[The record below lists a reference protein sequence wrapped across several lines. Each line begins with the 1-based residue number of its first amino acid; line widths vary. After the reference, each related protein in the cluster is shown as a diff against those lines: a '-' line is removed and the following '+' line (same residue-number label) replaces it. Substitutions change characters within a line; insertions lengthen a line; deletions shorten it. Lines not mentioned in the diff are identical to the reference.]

1 MQKGRVGLWALV
13 VCLLGLGNACS
24 KDDSTDGWGPGKRDT
39 SDDTED
45 TTAPCDSNDSAC
57 DTSQNHSGESGESGE
72 RDGFDDPGDI
82 VDITSTDA
90 WVALTDESGDSNS
103 DQEFYVVLVNTGEE
117 DKGFR
122 LNYAVDM
129 GTEGPQPAAK
139 KPQIDKKIRPVKQ
152 TWMQNSPP
160 PPSLESADIGS
171 ESDEFFVSDDLEDT
185 SSYKVVDATLW
196 GLGEYVAIWVDN
208 DVAIDWDFEC
218 DGIIDQPHQFDA
230 YGFDNC
236 DLQTVADIVDNNII
250 VNFRNLFADES
261 DINGDGRISVVITP
275 VLNSIPLTSADE
287 DDWYRVLGS
296 YADPSVDLEDFDY
309 QVNPG
314 SDEQEVIYV
323 FAPDP
328 HGFYNPYKTTTVD
341 TYTSQELVGQI
352 AISYLQLIAYNQ
364 HVIVNEDAME
374 EAWLIQTLGTVGT
387 DIVGFGAVFYQDAWK
402 YMDAPHLFS
411 LTPAVEEGEECNF
424 FCGGGLGAQYLF
436 GRWLVDKYGEDV
448 LSDIASSENTGTD
461 AVEDATGVDMVE
473 LVLEWQVALLTT
485 GVMNEDGDSL
495 MNLSNWPPYRA
506 ATTISAPTT
515 PPATPTAGVY
525 YGANGHQA
533 GFNVRGVNKFM
544 EGGTTNNPAE
554 NLQRRVRTEGVDTQ
568 IYTPGFSY
576 FGYIAGYYGASV
588 ARLAKLPYD
597 STLVEIQ
604 GGDGSLEGIAIRWN
618 DSDFSDVVEENIFS
632 ALDSNAMA
640 MPPLP
645 EDGSEIHALGEIS
658 EPGATL
664 VLSPDGDSSS
674 EDVQDVDRWRLDL
687 TDRPPGDLI
696 QVAIWL
702 DRRYTNIEGD
712 PGPFDPWIAIV
723 LEELIPKA
731 EVGVTV
737 SDSTCSDGATWAY
750 PNSLLASV
758 SAQLNLSVVAYLDGD
773 NEFDACGVLEDD
785 PLTCGEDWD
794 GDGVSDESEPSPA
807 SFVQQVMIEQCTQN
821 NGVMPTE
828 NVYSS
833 QFVDLDEI
841 DDDDQFS
848 FSAVYNVGG
857 KTGEDG
863 EEALLY
869 AVLEGGESYVV
880 VVSGGDGDTGAYELH
895 ARQLN

>member
-1 MQKGRVGLWALV
+1 MRKGKFLV
-13 VCLLGLGNACS
+13 WTFFGCAFGLGTACS
-24 KDDSTDGWGPGKRDT
+24 KDDSSDGWGPGKRDT
-39 SDDTED
+39 SEDTED
-45 TTAPCDSNDSAC
+45 TEEPCDSNDSAC
-57 DTSQNHSGESGESGE
+57 DTSETHTGETAETGSESG
-72 RDGFDDPGDI
+72 FDSPGDI
-82 VDITSTDA
+82 VDITSTDE
-90 WVALTDESGDSNS
+90 WVTLTDESGDSNR
-103 DQEFYVVLVNTGEE
+103 DQEFYVILVNTGEE

-129 GTEGPQPAAK
+129 GTEGPSAPVKKAK
-139 KPQIDKKIRPVKQ
+139 IDKTTRPVKQ
-152 TWMQNSPP
+152 TWMKNSPP
-160 PPSLESADIGS
+160 PPALESADIGS
-171 ESDEFFVSDDLEDT
+171 ESDEFFVSDDSED
-185 SSYKVVDATLW
+185 SESYKVVDATLW

-218 DGIIDQPHQFDA
+218 DGVIDQPHQFDA

-250 VNFRNLFADES
+250 VNFRDLFADES

-275 VLNSIPLTSADE
+275 VLNSLPLTSVDE

-296 YADPSVDLEDFDY
+296 YAAPEVDLEDFDY

-364 HVIVNEDAME
+364 HVIVNEGDME
-374 EAWLIQTLGTVGT
+374 EPWLVQALGTVGA

-402 YMDAPHLFS
+402 YLDAPHLFS
-411 LTPAVEEGEECNF
+411 LTPVVEEGEECSF

-436 GRWLVDKYGEDV
+436 GRWLVDKYGESV
-448 LSDIASSENTGTD
+448 LSDIASSENTSTD
-461 AVEDATGVDMVE
+461 AVEEATGASMTE
-473 LVLEWQVALLTT
+473 LVLEWQVAMLTT
-485 GVMNEDGDSL
+485 GVMNDDGDSL
-495 MNLSNWPPYRA
+495 MNLSNWSPYHA
-506 ATTISAPTT
+506 ASTITAPTT
-515 PPATPTAGVY
+515 APATPTVGVY

-533 GFNVRGVNKFM
+533 GFNVRGVNRFM
-544 EGGTTNNPAE
+544 EGGTTTNPTE
-554 NLQRRVRTEGVDTQ
+554 NLQRRVLTEGVDAQ

-597 STLVEIQ
+597 ASLVEIQ
-604 GGDGSLEGIAIRWN
+604 GGDGSFEGVAIRWN

-640 MPPLP
+640 MPVLP
-645 EDGSEIHALGEIS
+645 TDGSDVHALGEIS

-664 VLSPDGDSSS
+664 ELGPDGDSSS
-674 EDVQDVDRWRLDL
+674 VEVQDVDRWRLDL
-687 TDRPPGDLI
+687 TDRPVGDLI

-702 DRRYTNIEGD
+702 DRRYANIEGD

-723 LEELIPKA
+723 EESLIPKA

-737 SDSTCSDGATWAY
+737 SDSTCADGETWAY

-758 SAQLNLSVVAYLDGD
+758 SAQLNLSVIAYSETDS
-773 NEFDACGVLEDD
+773 EFDACGVADTE

-794 GDGVSDESEPSPA
+794 ADGVSDSDEPAPA

-821 NGVMPTE
+821 NGVMPGGGL
-828 NVYSS
+828 YGS
-833 QFVDLDEI
+833 QFIDLDET
-841 DDDDQFS
+841 DEDDQFS